1 MPVFLLA
8 ESGYVYGFRHV
19 AERTK
24 GRAIDSLGL
33 HSEKRLWRYLLRLPP
48 LLWRLTLLYT
58 LFVSLIEEH
67 LISRHV
73 IWSLYK

>member
-33 HSEKRLWRYLLRLPP
+33 HSEKRL
-48 LLWRLTLLYT
+48 
-58 LFVSLIEEH
+58 
-67 LISRHV
+67 
-73 IWSLYK
+73 